1 MTVKRLLLGA
11 LTILAIVFVLGDLVS
26 SWSQP
31 RFSSRLELYETDLL
45 LQASE
50 WQGDGEGETARK
62 ALAGV
67 DPLKTALDQY
77 QKTRE
82 AAQNRSRLQ
91 KPDSNSLP
99 NLRFFKL
106 PPPQTSSC
114 LNKNYWWMSWIYESD
129 CCSRSKTK

>member
-1 MTVKRLLLGA
+1 MQRTKKIMTVKRLLLGA

-82 AAQNRSRLQ
+82 AAQKSVE
-91 KPDSNSLP
+91 
-99 NLRFFKL
+99 
-106 PPPQTSSC
+106 T
-114 LNKNYWWMSWIYESD
+114 
-129 CCSRSKTK
+129 TKA